1 MGDPYFGEFQLPPID
16 LGLPGT
22 YEITFWYMMYCE
34 STVCNSA
41 GDSIKLVLNEDG
53 DEPFVF
59 TLSYDNI
66 VVEQRWQSM
75 SFEYS
80 TDETILDVNNKRF

>member
-1 MGDPYFGEFQLPPID
+1 
-16 LGLPGT
+16 
-22 YEITFWYMMYCE
+22 MYCE

-41 GDSIKLVLNEDG
+41 GDSMKLVLNEDG

-59 TLSYDNI
+59 TLNYENI
-66 VVEQRWQSM
+66 LVEQRWQSM

-80 TDETILDVNNKRF
+80 TDETVLDVNNKQF